1 MKTTTLLRVWLV
13 ATMALLVVS
22 PILASD
28 VAGKWKAEFQ
38 SPDGATRTNVFTFE
52 VKGEALTG
60 TVHSSIS
67 NQDASIQEGTVK
79 GDDISF
85 FVVRSFDGNE
95 IKLTYAGKI
104 AGDSINFTVTASG
117 GGQSFEFPMVAK
129 REK

>member
-1 MKTTTLLRVWLV
+1 MKTTTLLRAWL
-13 ATMALLVVS
+13 ATMALLVAS
-22 PILASD
+22 PILAGD

-38 SPDGATRTNVFTFE
+38 TPDGMTRTNVFTFD

-60 TVHSSIS
+60 TVHSSVS

-85 FVVRSFDGNE
+85 FVMRTFDGNE
-95 IKLTYAGKI
+95 IKLTYVGKI
-104 AGDSINFTVTASG
+104 AGDSINFTVTAAG